1 MRPIH
6 LFAASLAA
14 LLVGSL
20 TVAAPRVNV
29 PGLRT
34 VQDEGTPVTF
44 RNTLNFAGSGVS
56 CVDDTTRT
64 TCTIAGSSGYATVQ
78 DEGTPLTARTTINF
92 TGAGVTC
99 TDNGGSSRTDCTIPG
114 GGGASP
120 LTTKGDLYT
129 FTTTDARLPVGGDG
143 LCLTANSAQA
153 TGLEWAS
160 CSGSGGGLTHAQVQR
175 LVFLG
180 Q

>member
-1 MRPIH
+1 MRALHVFVAVI
-6 LFAASLAA
+6 AA
-14 LLVGSL
+14 LLVGTF
-20 TVAAPRVNV
+20 TVAAPRIDI

-34 VQDEGTPVTF
+34 VQDEGTAVTF
-44 RNTLNFAGSGVS
+44 RNTLNFAGAGVT
-56 CVDDTTRT
+56 CADDTTRT
-64 TCTIAGSSGYATVQ
+64 T
-78 DEGTPLTARTTINF
+78 
-92 TGAGVTC
+92 
-99 TDNGGSSRTDCTIPG
+99 CTIPG

-129 FTTTDARLPVGGDG
+129 YTTVDARLGVGADG

-160 CSGSGGGLTHAQVQR
+160 CSAGGGLTHAQVQR

-180 Q
+180 H